1 MLEIPTTKIEFF
13 VVIIKFNLSLPKL
26 LSCLKVFKLVFYMF
40 LTSFYWFTNDLK
52 IVMMRVKS

>member
-52 IVMMRVKS
+52 IVMIKN